1 MATREEPG
9 AALSATTSGQPIPPA
24 TIHRL
29 AIVVPVFQGE
39 RTLELLLSE
48 IEPLT
53 KPGETARGRHFQVAE
68 VVLVHD
74 GAIDDS
80 QAVMQAL
87 AARFPFVTL
96 VWLSRNFGQHPA
108 TLAGMSVTSADW
120 VATLDEDGQQDPA
133 ELGVMLDRALD
144 DDVALVYAD
153 PINPPPHGPLRNGL
167 SRLVKLASTVIVGER
182 QMGRLNSFRLVR
194 GDIARSLAAYCG
206 HGVYLDV
213 ALSWV
218 VGRWTTCPVRLRAER
233 GRASGYTAGKLAA
246 HFGRLMLTA
255 GTRPLRV
262 ISILGF
268 LSVLLGMALSAAIV
282 WAKITHQ
289 IPVQGYTSLLV
300 AICFFSGVILFS
312 LGVIAEYLGMTLTMA
327 MGRPLYV
334 TVSRPASRES
344 PPPP

>member
-1 MATREEPG
+1 MSTREEPR
-9 AALSATTSGQPIPPA
+9 AALSVAISGESA
-24 TIHRL
+24 RVSSLHRL
-29 AIVVPVFQGE
+29 SIVVPVFQGE
-39 RTLELLLSE
+39 RTLDPLLSE

-53 KPGETARGRHFQVAE
+53 KPGETPGGRRFQVAE

-74 GAIDDS
+74 GAIDNS
-80 QAVMQAL
+80 HAVMHAL
-87 AARFPFVTL
+87 ATHFPFVTL

-108 TLAGMSVTSADW
+108 TIAGMSVTSADW
-120 VATLDEDGQQDPA
+120 VATLDEDGQQNPA

-144 DDVALVYAD
+144 EDVALVYAA
-153 PINPPPHGPLRNGL
+153 PLNPPPHGLLRNAL
-167 SRLVKLASTVIVGER
+167 SKLVKLASTVIVGAP
-182 QMGRLNSFRLVR
+182 QMSLFNSFRLIR

-218 VGRWTTCPVRLRAER
+218 VGRWTTCPVRLRPER
-233 GRASGYTAGKLAA
+233 GRPSGYTFGKLTA

-255 GTRPLRV
+255 GTRPLRM
-262 ISILGF
+262 ISILGL
-268 LSVLLGMALSAAIV
+268 LSVLLGMALSVAIV
-282 WAKITHQ
+282 WAKLTRQ

-312 LGVIAEYLGMTLTMA
+312 LGVIAEYLGVTLTMA

-334 TVSRPASRES
+334 TISRPGPRDS
-344 PPPP
+344 PSP

>member
-1 MATREEPG
+1 MSTPDVPG
-9 AALSATTSGQPIPPA
+9 GTAPSNVQRLS
-24 TIHRL
+24 
-29 AIVVPVFQGE
+29 IVVPVFQGE
-39 RTLELLLSE
+39 RTLEPLLSE

-53 KPGETARGRHFQVAE
+53 KPRETPRGRHFEVVE

-74 GAIDDS
+74 GAIDGS
-80 QAVMQAL
+80 QAVMHAL

-133 ELGVMLDRALD
+133 ELGAMLDRALGE
-144 DDVALVYAD
+144 DVALVYAD
-153 PINPPPHGPLRNGL
+153 PLNPPPHGPLRNAL
-167 SRLVKLASTVIVGER
+167 SRSVKVASSVIVGTR
-182 QMGRLNSFRLVR
+182 QMSRLNSFRLIR

-213 ALSWV
+213 ALSWI
-218 VGRWTTCPVRLRAER
+218 VGRWTTCPVRLRPER
-233 GRASGYTAGKLAA
+233 GRASGYTFGKLAA
-246 HFGRLMLTA
+246 HFGRLVLTA
-255 GTRPLRV
+255 GTRPLRI

-268 LSVLLGMALSAAIV
+268 LSVVLGMALSVVII
-282 WAKITHQ
+282 WAKLTRQ

-312 LGVIAEYLGMTLTMA
+312 LGVIAEYLGVTLTMA

-334 TVSRPASRES
+334 TVSRPGPRDS
-344 PPPP
+344 PSA